1 MEFTLLVVMRLSPY
15 LRYYGFHL
23 VGGNE
28 TVALLALLWVHLA
41 GGNEAGALLALL
53 CVHLAGGNEAGA
65 LLALLWVSPGWWR

>member
-1 MEFTLLVVMRLSPY
+1 MEFTLLVAMRLSPY

-53 CVHLAGGNEAGA
+53 WVFPGNEVGS
-65 LLALLWVSPGWWR
+65 LFALLWVSPGWWQ

>member
-1 MEFTLLVVMRLSPY
+1 MEFTLLVAMRLSPY

-53 CVHLAGGNEAGA
+53 
-65 LLALLWVSPGWWR
+65 WVSPGWWQ